1 MLISTKLL
9 LQYGGETV
17 IIKPLETIFS
27 EGENPRYYYQI
38 IEGRIKLNHYN
49 ENGKEIIQSILSAGQ
64 TVCELLLFSEEK
76 YPMNAE
82 TLNECKIIK
91 IPKKNFF
98 ALLADHPKI
107 SLDLNKFLSKRLYQK
122 FVMMQ
127 NNLSLLPEV
136 RILGTLNY
144 FKSDSSKRQ
153 RYSFEINLTRK
164 QLASIT
170 GLRIETVIRTIKKM
184 ESEKIVKLENSKIF
198 Y

>member
-38 IEGRIKLNHYN
+38 IEGRVKLNHYN

-136 RILGTLNY
+136 RILGALNY

>member
-49 ENGKEIIQSILSAGQ
+49 ENGKEIIQSILSPGQ

-136 RILGTLNY
+136 RILGALNY